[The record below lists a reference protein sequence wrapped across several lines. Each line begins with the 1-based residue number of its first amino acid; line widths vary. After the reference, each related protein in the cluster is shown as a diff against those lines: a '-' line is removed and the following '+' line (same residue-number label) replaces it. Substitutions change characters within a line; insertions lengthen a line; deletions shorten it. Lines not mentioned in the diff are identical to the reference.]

1 MDERAAMD
9 TRAAIS
15 SLQPSTT
22 ALHLRN
28 YVGVSQLTIHGVPNR
43 SMSMPKRFA
52 QKVSCNGIRTVPPSA
67 SAVKILEPHRH
78 LDGDRHR
85 ESLRLAKE
93 LRGCIRT
100 HQNRVADRHSG
111 VHDS

>member
-1 MDERAAMD
+1 MY

-15 SLQPSTT
+15 SLQLSTT
-22 ALHLRN
+22 ALHLCN

-52 QKVSCNGIRTVPPSA
+52 QKVSCSGICTVPPSA
-67 SAVKILEPHRH
+67 SAVKIFEPHRH

-93 LRGCIRT
+93 LGCIRT
-100 HQNRVADRHSG
+100 HQNRVADRILACMILECNS
-111 VHDS
+111 SLL